1 MESPVITVTEGQ
13 LRGYRRKNLDGK
25 EFYAFLGVP
34 YAKPPVGELRYQ
46 APEPAEKW
54 NGVRDATEDGKPSYQ
69 WDGQN
74 NKLIGSEDCLHLG
87 IHTKTLPSE
96 DSCLKPVMVWIHGGG
111 FAFGSNSSTEYG
123 PEYLMLEDIVLVSV
137 NYRLGFL
144 GCLHFE
150 DTSLNVPGNALLK
163 DQQLALKW
171 IQKNIHNFNGDPN
184 NVTIFGESAGGASVH
199 YHVLSPSSKGLFHK
213 AVLQSGV
220 TFCPWARVTELNVGL
235 QFAQIVDQHI
245 QTEREA
251 LKMLRSLTAEELFEA
266 QRKFIAKY
274 GRQLKIAPKIE
285 KPNDS
290 AIITSLSQ
298 DIIVKGQYNKVPLMI
313 GFNTMEGILYGI
325 YQQREKEQGLKP
337 DYFNLDK
344 YVHPHMLIG
353 NDDPKRK
360 LIKEKVRKFYFTE
373 NTVEMANYLMSTDGT
388 YTAPVV
394 GTAKLHAKLQTEPVY
409 LYCMSLD
416 AGLNVLKRSSG
427 FTHIPVFSGA
437 CHADDLGYLFQA
449 PLKPNNLVRGETEL
463 TAIRR
468 FVKLWT
474 NFAKYGNPTPQG
486 NDLNLTWNPV
496 NQEEVNYLD
505 IGEELTMKMNPEPE
519 RLKLWKEIFQLSPYT
534 QYYLQ

>member
-427 FTHIPVFSGA
+427 FTHIPGA